1 MNKASDGLIALGLV
15 GIVAVFCILIAAFA
29 TGSAN
34 THQEMEQDA
43 AEYARCKSIDGAEWG
58 GGACYYNGIKLN
70 FNDEEE

>member
-1 MNKASDGLIALGLV
+1 M
-15 GIVAVFCILIAAFA
+15 IVAAVCIVITAVA
-29 TGSAN
+29 TGSTNARAN
-34 THQEMEQDA
+34 MEQDA